1 MRRTRIT
8 EGKRHRILASIAIV
22 EFAVA
27 IVLLRSN
34 PSAAVFSFI
43 LGLAFVFF
51 DKMGVPAVEVNANGS
66 LYRIYP
72 SWDFSRLI
80 LDGEERKSLP
90 LFSGE
95 STVELNGKELTVI
108 VKPGRFFPR
117 VFIEFEGERVK
128 LF

>member
-8 EGKRHRILASIAIV
+8 EGKRHRILASIAII

-34 PSAAVFSFI
+34 PPVAVFSFI
-43 LGLAFVFF
+43 LGLTFVFF

-72 SWDFSRLI
+72 SWNFSHLI
-80 LDGEERKSLP
+80 LEGDERRFIHLLP
-90 LFSGE
+90 GE

-108 VKPGRFFPR
+108 VKPSRFFPG
-117 VFIEFEGERVK
+117 VFIEFEGERIK

>member
-1 MRRTRIT
+1 MRRTRLV
-8 EGKRHRILASIAIV
+8 EGKRHRILASIAVV

-34 PSAAVFSFI
+34 PPAAVFSFL

-51 DKMGVPAVEVNANGS
+51 DKLGVPAVEVNANGS
-66 LYRIYP
+66 LYRIYS

-80 LDGEERKSLP
+80 LEGDERRFIPLLP
-90 LFSGE
+90 GE
-95 STVELNGKELTVI
+95 STVELNGEELTVV

-117 VFIEFEGERVK
+117 VFIEFGGERVR